1 MRSYIRK
8 WAAFMKRIS
17 FRADESLIQKARLV
31 AVSLRARLHAAF
43 PKWLKECSQMSHTRE
58 FHKLMTKLRH
68 VEAGRRFTRDDMNER

>member
-17 FRADESLIQKARLV
+17 FRADESLIRKARLV

-43 PKWLKECSQMSHTRE
+43 PKWLKEFSQTSHTRE

-68 VEAGRRFTRDDMNER
+68 VEAGRRFTRDEMNER